1 VRIILRWYHDS
12 EVKNMKENRQ
22 RLAVVDGIRGCSLLG
37 ILLAN
42 MLIFQ
47 YGIWGKDELHL
58 YAPSAVDVG
67 AYALT
72 KIFVEGSFLPI
83 FAFLFGFGLIKMKES
98 LQEKGL
104 PYRRYF
110 VRRFLFLML
119 AGFLHSTYLW
129 EGDILFCYGAIGF
142 FLLLFVNRKQKTV
155 LVWGVILLVIS
166 AALSYGSPADAP
178 YDKQKL
184 EAYVKE
190 TMTVYGS
197 GTYAAIKDHRN
208 NADPLGL
215 SDVEYAGMLF
225 MAPVFVA
232 PMFLFGIYAA
242 KARWFHEPDRE
253 RPFYR
258 NGAILC
264 LLPGVVLACAG
275 YVWRDEAW
283 SGTADVLGNSL
294 LAFGYLFALAYVFSQ
309 AAWST
314 WLHRFASVGKL
325 SMTNYL
331 MQTVICTTIFY
342 GYGLGLFGNIGVLAG
357 ILLAVA
363 IFAVQAAGS
372 HWYMSRFR
380 YGPVEK
386 LLRMWT
392 NVSFSGR
399 PKEKAAVGRGVT
411 TSA

>member
-1 VRIILRWYHDS
+1 VRIILRWYPDS

-67 AYALT
+67 AYA
-72 KIFVEGSFLPI
+72 
-83 FAFLFGFGLIKMKES
+83 
-98 LQEKGL
+98 
-104 PYRRYF
+104 
-110 VRRFLFLML
+110 
-119 AGFLHSTYLW
+119 
-129 EGDILFCYGAIGF
+129 
-142 FLLLFVNRKQKTV
+142 
-155 LVWGVILLVIS
+155 
-166 AALSYGSPADAP
+166 
-178 YDKQKL
+178 
-184 EAYVKE
+184 
-190 TMTVYGS
+190 
-197 GTYAAIKDHRN
+197 
-208 NADPLGL
+208 
-215 SDVEYAGMLF
+215 
-225 MAPVFVA
+225 
-232 PMFLFGIYAA
+232 LFGIYAA

-294 LAFGYLFALAYVFSQ
+294 LAFGYPFALAYVFSQ

-372 HWYMSRFR
+372 HWYMRRFR
-380 YGPVEK
+380 CGPVEK